1 MKRSVACAA
10 AALVLA
16 AAAGLRAEP
25 WKKSV
30 DVALTLTQGAYSDN
44 WVGGE
49 VASLTWMLNSNSL
62 FEKKVN
68 AWLDSKNTLKLSFG
82 QTHNQDQDT
91 REWREPLKV
100 NDLIDFETVWRFTL
114 GGFVDPYVSG
124 RLESQ
129 FLDQSDRAN
138 ERAVNPMRLTESAGI
153 AKVLVKDGKREWSM
167 RLGGA
172 FREIVDRDRRDPA
185 TETFET
191 EWTHDGGVQF
201 VNEFATPLGDTTRM
215 FSSRLYV
222 YEAFFYSESD
232 KLAGLPNEDYWR
244 APDVNWENILSASV
258 TKHLAFM
265 LYVQLLYDKEVDLAG
280 RFKETLG
287 LGFTYQLF

>member
-1 MKRSVACAA
+1 MKRSFACAA
-10 AALVLA
+10 AVLVLA
-16 AAAGLRAEP
+16 AAAGVGAEP

-62 FEKKVN
+62 FEKQVTP
-68 AWLDSKNTLKLSFG
+68 WLNSKNALKLSFG

-91 REWREPLKV
+91 REWREPFKV

-114 GGFVDPYVSG
+114 GGFVDPYASG
-124 RLESQ
+124 RVESQ
-129 FLDQSDRAN
+129 FLDQSNPEN
-138 ERAVNPMRLTESAGI
+138 ESVVNPLRLTESAGI
-153 AKVLVKDGKREWSM
+153 AKVLVKERKREWSM
-167 RLGGA
+167 RLGAA
-172 FREIVDRDRRDPA
+172 FRQLVDRDRMDPVTA
-185 TETFET
+185 IAETK
-191 EWTHDGGVQF
+191 WTNDGGIQF
-201 VNEFATPLGDTTRM
+201 VNEFVTPLGDTTRM

-258 TKHLAFM
+258 TKHLAFV
-265 LYVQLLYDKEVDLAG
+265 LYVQLLYDKEVSLAG

-287 LGFTYQLF
+287 LGFTYKLF